1 MELAAIKPIAL
12 GLLALLVLGGGI
24 YFFDQSRKRTA
35 ERDRVALRA
44 DSLMAAK
51 LTLERDTSQL
61 GSQLRAARTDL
72 GDLNA
77 RIETVN
83 RELSRKSAQLAR
95 IGRQNTARA
104 EEAAQLSADL
114 ERLTAQRDSMTTQ
127 LATLTTERQGLTDQ
141 NAQLTRRTDTLTRE
155 VVMLNER
162 IRGMAP
168 LSAVTADAFRVEV
181 VKPNDKVTAKA
192 KKADE
197 LAVSFTLPTALS
209 GLGEQVVNVVL
220 VPAQSQPSALTEVKD
235 LTTGTLPIVVQTTKT
250 VNFGQTPQAVTVQLE
265 PTQRLEPGAYRV
277 IAYAGN
283 TYLGSAEFR
292 LRDSFWFF

>member
-12 GLLALLVLGGGI
+12 GLAALLVLGGGI
-24 YFFDQSRKRTA
+24 YYFDQNRKRTT
-35 ERDRVALRA
+35 ERDRATLRA

-61 GSQLRAARTDL
+61 GAQLRAVRTDL

-77 RIETVN
+77 RIEAVN

-95 IGRQNTARA
+95 VGRQNNARA
-104 EEAAQLSADL
+104 EEAAQLSVDL
-114 ERLTAQRDSMTTQ
+114 DRLTAQRDSMLTQ
-127 LATLTTERQGLTDQ
+127 LTSLTTERQGLTTQ
-141 NAQLTRRTDTLTRE
+141 NTQLTRRTDTLSRE

-181 VKPNDKVTAKA
+181 MKPNDKVTAKA
-192 KKADE
+192 KKADA
-197 LAVSFTLPTALS
+197 LTVSFTLPMALS
-209 GLGEQVVNVVL
+209 GLGERVVNVVL
-220 VPAQSQPSALTEVKD
+220 VPAQAQPSALTAVKD
-235 LTTGTLPIVVQTTKT
+235 LTAGTLPIVVQTTKT

-265 PTQRLEPGAYRV
+265 PTQRLEPGAYRI
-277 IAYAGN
+277 IAYAGD
-283 TYLGSAEFR
+283 TYLGSTEFR

>member
-1 MELAAIKPIAL
+1 MEPAAFKPIAL
-12 GLLALLVLGGGI
+12 GLAALLLLGGGI
-24 YFFDQSRKRTA
+24 YYFDQHRKRTA
-35 ERDRVALRA
+35 ERDRMTLRA
-44 DSLMAAK
+44 DSLMAVK
-51 LTLERDTSQL
+51 LTLERDTSRL
-61 GSQLRAARTDL
+61 GSQLRTAQTNL
-72 GDLNA
+72 GDLNV
-77 RIETVN
+77 RIEAVN
-83 RELSRKSAQLAR
+83 RELSRKSAQLTR
-95 IGRQNTARA
+95 VGRQNNARA
-104 EEAAQLSADL
+104 EAAAQLSADL
-114 ERLTAQRDSMTTQ
+114 ERLTAQRDSMTAQ
-127 LATLTTERQGLTDQ
+127 LTGLTSERQNLLTQ
-141 NAQLTRRTDTLTRE
+141 NAQLTTRTDTLARE

-192 KKADE
+192 KKADV
-197 LAVSFTLPTALS
+197 LTVSFTLPAALS
-209 GLGEQVVNVVL
+209 GLGEQVVNVAL
-220 VPAQSQPSALTEVKD
+220 VPAQAGPSALTEVKD